1 METQNDFQINA
12 EITPNPN
19 TLKFNVG
26 RTLVETG
33 SLNFPDREKGKGV
46 LLAES
51 LFSIDS
57 VLGVMI
63 GHDFV
68 TVTKRP
74 ESGWQTLAAP
84 IIEKLKFLLASGKTL
99 VPGDAASSTAAA
111 SDGHAAGG
119 GEIERKIREILDA
132 EIRPAVA
139 MDGGDITFYGYE
151 NGVVT
156 LHLQGSCSHCP
167 SSIMTLKMGVE
178 NRLKSLIPEIREVV
192 QV

>member
-1 METQNDFQINA
+1 MDTQNVFQINA

-19 TLKFNVG
+19 TLKFNLG
-26 RTLVETG
+26 RVLVETG
-33 SLNFPDREKGKGV
+33 SLNFTDRDRAKGI

-51 LFSIDS
+51 LFDIQH

-63 GHDFV
+63 GRDFV

-74 ESGWQTLAAP
+74 ESTWPELAPA
-84 IIEKLKFLLASGKTL
+84 IIEKLRSLISSGKRLVPSDPAPVTNTASG
-99 VPGDAASSTAAA
+99 
-111 SDGHAAGG
+111 GHAEGV
-119 GEIERKIREILDA
+119 GEIEKKIREILDN

-139 MDGGDITFYGYE
+139 MDGGDITFHGYE

-178 NRLKSLIPEIREVV
+178 NRLKSLIPEVREVI

>member
-1 METQNDFQINA
+1 METQNNFQINA
-12 EITPNPN
+12 EMTPNPN

-26 RTLVETG
+26 RVLVESG
-33 SLNFPDREKGKGV
+33 SLNFPDKEKARGV
-46 LLAES
+46 LLAET
-51 LFSIDS
+51 LFNIEN
-57 VLGVMI
+57 VLGVMV

-74 ESGWQTLAAP
+74 EAHWPALVQP
-84 IIEKLKFLLASGKTL
+84 IIEKLKVLLSSGQAL
-99 VPGDAASSTAAA
+99 LPVGSAGAVAASE
-111 SDGHAAGG
+111 GHAGG
-119 GEIERKIREILDA
+119 NSEIEQKIRAILDA

-151 NGVVT
+151 NGIVT
-156 LHLQGSCSHCP
+156 LHLQGSCSSCP

-178 NRLKSLIPEIREVV
+178 NRLKSLIPEVREVV

>member
-1 METQNDFQINA
+1 MEFQINA

-26 RTLVETG
+26 RALVETG
-33 SLNFPDREKGKGV
+33 SLNFQDKDKAKGV
-46 LLAES
+46 LLAET
-51 LFSIDS
+51 LFEVTN
-57 VLGVMI
+57 VLGVLV
-63 GHDFV
+63 GNDFV

-74 ESGWQTLAAP
+74 EASWPGIAP
-84 IIEKLKFLLASGKTL
+84 TVIEKLKSLLASGKAL
-99 VPGDAASSTAAA
+99 IPEGVAGVVLDAAT
-111 SDGHAAGG
+111 GHKTGG
-119 GEIERKIREILDA
+119 GEIERKIREILDT

-151 NGVVT
+151 NGIVT
-156 LHLQGSCSHCP
+156 LHLQGSCSSCP

-178 NRLKSLIPEIREVV
+178 NRLKSLIPEVREVV